1 MKKNK
6 INLLENI
13 VCPICKSENYKILK
27 KSILNLDKYNF
38 EKEID
43 FFNSS
48 SNHKLSQQLVE
59 CFNCKLVYVNPRIS
73 GDIINKSYSY
83 NEDMKFIDQN
93 NERIKSFKINL
104 NRIINAISFQN
115 KKISILD
122 VGSGG
127 GAFIQSIDS
136 SFIDCD
142 GIEPNKWLVNQAKK
156 YYGNFNLYPT
166 TLANFI
172 NNKKYELI
180 TYWDVF
186 EHLTD
191 INKEMLYIKKF
202 LKKDSYLILNI
213 PDHGSIF
220 RKLLG
225 FNWPFFLDVHIYYFD
240 KNTLSLFMKNNQ
252 FELIQIIKHVQI
264 LKLKYILERAINIFP
279 ILKILNIF
287 MKACNLENLKIKYN
301 IGQNLYIFKKQ

>member
-6 INLLENI
+6 NNLLENI
-13 VCPICKSENYKILK
+13 ICPICKTKNYKILK
-27 KSILNLDKYNF
+27 KSTFNFDKYNF
-38 EKEID
+38 KKEID

-48 SNHKLSQQLVE
+48 SNHKLSQQLVK

-225 FNWPFFLDVHIYYFD
+225 FNWPFFLDVHLYYFD